1 MKKIPAKKINVKKV
15 IQKEEPTEEVLSVPA
30 ENPVYIRLEYDESLE
45 SKRDLLSSEMSF
57 LNILRAIKRYNAL
70 REEELRIKSEM
81 YKMIRELDASI
92 KKTKASFPFL
102 KIPERIRRQ
111 EIVKKE
117 IVKEAKPIRDEIYD
131 EDLESQLRSI
141 QERLRSIGR

>member
-102 KIPERIRRQ
+102 CIKKNSLWQRI
-111 EIVKKE
+111 
-117 IVKEAKPIRDEIYD
+117 
-131 EDLESQLRSI
+131 
-141 QERLRSIGR
+141 